1 MEGGVSATTDRSS
14 ASPTRDPT
22 HEQIRGSSLLFA
34 GKFVTMAIHFAAQI
48 LIVRYL
54 SKGDYG
60 AFAYALS
67 FVTLGQAIAT
77 FGLDRAVTRFVPIF
91 QERGEGDKAL
101 GALVLAASTAFALGL
116 AIVLVTVGFR
126 GLVSKTL
133 VTNDTAVTL
142 FLILIALA
150 PIQALDSVFMG
161 MFAVYSKPRAIF
173 VRKFVLEPG
182 LRLVVVIA
190 LIGVGADVTFLA
202 FGYVAAG
209 IIGVVMYAAI
219 LFRLLRREGF
229 LSLGKFRSMRIP
241 AGEVL
246 VFTIP
251 LLTSD
256 LVYLVMN
263 TSDAFLLGRY
273 RGVDAVGAFRVVQ
286 PAARLN
292 QVVFTSFA
300 LLFTPLAA
308 RLFARTD
315 HEGLDR
321 LYWSTALWIAVLT
334 FPVFVLTFSF
344 AQPVTET
351 LYGARYASSAVYL
364 VLLSFAYYFNA
375 AVGFNGLT
383 LKVVGRLRY
392 VVMINVGATAVNILV
407 NVLLI
412 PRFGAVGAAIG
423 TTLTLI
429 VFNVLKQSG
438 LLFGTGVRILPQELR
453 VVYGVVFSVPLLLLV
468 LQLLLSPPLPVGL
481 VCVGIASFGVAR
493 FARRHLLVGQ
503 SFPEVMRF
511 RLVRWMIG
519 SD

>member
-1 MEGGVSATTDRSS
+1 MEGDVSADTDRSS
-14 ASPTRDPT
+14 AAPTRDPT

-34 GKFVTMAIHFAAQI
+34 GKFVTMGIHFAAQV

-101 GALVLAASTAFALGL
+101 GALVLATSTAFALGL
-116 AIVLVTVGFR
+116 ALVLVAVGFR
-126 GLVSKTL
+126 GVVSETL
-133 VTNDTAVTL
+133 VTNDSAVTL
-142 FLILIALA
+142 FLILIILA

-173 VRKFVLEPG
+173 FRKYILEPG
-182 LRLVVVIA
+182 LRLIVVVA
-190 LIGVGADVTFLA
+190 LIGIGANVTFLA
-202 FGYVAAG
+202 FGYVTAG

-219 LFRLLRREGF
+219 LVRLLRKEGF
-229 LSLGKFRSMRIP
+229 LSLKKLRSMRIP

-351 LYGARYASSAVYL
+351 LYGARYASSAGYL
-364 VLLSFAYYFNA
+364 MLLSFAYYFNA

-392 VVMINVGATAVNILV
+392 IVMINVGATAVNILM
-407 NVLLI
+407 NLLLI
-412 PRFGAVGAAIG
+412 PRFGALGAAIG
-423 TTLTLI
+423 TTVTLI
-429 VFNVLKQSG
+429 VFNVCKQSG
-438 LLFGTGVRILPQELR
+438 LLSGTGVRVLPHELR
-453 VVYGVVFSVPLLLLV
+453 VFYGIAFSVPIVLLA
-468 LQLLLSPPLPVGL
+468 LQWLLSPPLPAGL
-481 VCVGIASFGVAR
+481 MCVAIASFALAR
-493 FARRHLLVGQ
+493 FARRHLLVDQ
-503 SFPEVMRF
+503 SFPELMRF

-519 SD
+519 SA